1 MNAKDTIAAVI
12 KTLNLIEVKGKNNMD
27 QLLGCIIALERVLA
41 TETTEKKE
49 G

>member
-12 KTLNLIEVKGKNNMD
+12 KTLNQVEVKGKNNMD
-27 QLLGCIIALERVLA
+27 QLLGCIIALERVL
-41 TETTEKKE
+41 TEESAEKKE